1 MTHFTNK
8 ESTRKK
14 HFWRLDSKCITMF
27 MVRGLINFICSQS
40 MHITHSLA
48 LHYTAPLSQAETGS
62 AYHREVP
69 LSEVLAVDEGRA
81 GLVGGAEEGS
91 NFSFALRCVSSLLY
105 RLCAHT
111 HNICTGPLTP
121 TTSWWSRPP
130 RTRTR
135 GSPPWTL
142 TACSTG
148 RPPSASRSCRPTTP
162 TPAQQQVLS
171 RTR

>member
-8 ESTRKK
+8 ESTRKR

-48 LHYTAPLSQAETGS
+48 LHYTALRSQAETGS
-62 AYHREVP
+62 AYHRELQ

-91 NFSFALRCVSSLLY
+91 NFSFALRYISIIFLY
-105 RLCAHT
+105 FS
-111 HNICTGPLTP
+111 I
-121 TTSWWSRPP
+121 
-130 RTRTR
+130 
-135 GSPPWTL
+135 
-142 TACSTG
+142 
-148 RPPSASRSCRPTTP
+148 
-162 TPAQQQVLS
+162 
-171 RTR
+171 